1 VVLIR
6 DLKFAP
12 DAFGAVLGSAK
23 YRDTSYVS
31 SKRFQFLQGWTI
43 VMTGG
48 FIESDMRLLHS
59 LLSKLGISKVKAER
73 HPIRVFLLDDDRRRH
88 RWFSARFKGDFVDVA
103 DNVKQAEEFLSANSY
118 DAIFLDHDLHPEHY
132 NTDSRDDTRT
142 GYAIASWLAAHPE
155 LQAASTI
162 LVHTR
167 NADGAMRMVEE
178 LRRAGRT
185 AEYVPFPMLEER
197 IKHYWRH

>member
-1 VVLIR
+1 
-6 DLKFAP
+6 
-12 DAFGAVLGSAK
+12 
-23 YRDTSYVS
+23 
-31 SKRFQFLQGWTI
+31 
-43 VMTGG
+43 MTERVIGT
-48 FIESDMRLLHS
+48 DMRLLWHS
-59 LLSKLGISKVKAER
+59 LLSKLGLKPVRAER
-73 HPIRVFLLDDDRRRH
+73 HPIRVFLLDDDKRRH

-103 DNVKQAEEFLSANSY
+103 DTVKQAREFLSTNSY

-132 NTDSRDDTRT
+132 NTDSRDDERT
-142 GYAIASWLAAHPE
+142 GYAIALWLAGNPE
-155 LQAASTI
+155 LQPASTI

-178 LRRAGRT
+178 LRSAGRT